1 MAERNEPLF
10 DAPIPGMAL
19 THELG
24 ARPWQSPPQY
34 ATVDEA
40 IEYYLSRMATD
51 EVNDQ
56 ILDVLEM
63 GVPVASLANTMQMA
77 NVMEGKHSVDV
88 GILVLPVIMEMMML
102 IADSAKIDYET
113 GLGNPDKVKTRP
125 SLIAKL
131 KKKLED
137 EKKENGDDKEKT
149 EKPEVEE
156 QEDDKEEPKGL
167 MARRK

>member
-1 MAERNEPLF
+1 MTERNEPLF
-10 DAPIPGMAL
+10 DAPIPGMGL

-40 IEYYLSRMATD
+40 IEFYLSRMSTD

-102 IADSAKIDYET
+102 IADSAKIEYET
-113 GLGNPDKVKTRP
+113 GLDDPNKLKTRP
-125 SLIAKL
+125 SLVAKL

-137 EKKENGDDKEKT
+137 DNDKEEP
-149 EKPEVEE
+149 EKSEKDE

-167 MARRK
+167 MVR

>member
-1 MAERNEPLF
+1 MTERNEPLF
-10 DAPIPGMAL
+10 DAPIPGMGL

-40 IEYYLSRMATD
+40 IEFYLSRMSTD

-102 IADSAKIDYET
+102 IADSAKIEYET
-113 GLGNPDKVKTRP
+113 GLDDPNKLKTRP
-125 SLIAKL
+125 SLVAKL

-137 EKKENGDDKEKT
+137 DNDKEEP
-149 EKPEVEE
+149 EKSEKDE

-167 MARRK
+167 MVRRK